1 MQPCRNR
8 WRVIVPDSPQ
18 ACGTRREKKEKKKK
32 TIREP
37 VSERER
43 EKGREEG
50 VLEVFRRK
58 AHAYRRPPTE
68 DYYSVD

>member
-1 MQPCRNR
+1 MSLTLLRLVVR
-8 WRVIVPDSPQ
+8 
-18 ACGTRREKKEKKKK
+18 GERRKKRKEKK

>member
-1 MQPCRNR
+1 VLLSLTLLGLVVR
-8 WRVIVPDSPQ
+8 
-18 ACGTRREKKEKKKK
+18 GERRKKRKKQ

>member
-1 MQPCRNR
+1 
-8 WRVIVPDSPQ
+8 
-18 ACGTRREKKEKKKK
+18 
-32 TIREP
+32 